1 MNRCRLN
8 ALTLA
13 LVALVAVPAPQ
24 AQERGTGA
32 TGITFVSGGVGQSEQ
47 GLLYEERLRY
57 TLWLT
62 TAAKGSG
69 AYLAGAQVHIT
80 DLDTRKPVLAHTLHG
95 PWLMAA
101 LPAGR
106 YALEV
111 QYRATPASEP
121 QSLGTQV
128 SIGDRGLR
136 RVVLYFAANDEVD
149 SAREPSFESRANMPP
164 AKPRQPHD
172 R

>member
-1 MNRCRLN
+1 MNRSRLY
-8 ALTLA
+8 ALALAA
-13 LVALVAVPAPQ
+13 LVAAQTPH

-32 TGITFVSGGVGQSEQ
+32 TGIAFVSGGVGQSEQ

-69 AYLAGAQVHIT
+69 AYLAGARALIT
-80 DLDTRKPVLAHTLHG
+80 DLDTRKPVLAHTLQG

-106 YALEV
+106 YAVEV
-111 QYRATPASEP
+111 QFRATPASEP
-121 QSLGTQV
+121 QSVRTQV
-128 SIGDRGLR
+128 RIGDRGLR
-136 RVVLYFAANDEVD
+136 RRVLYFAAADQVD
-149 SAREPSFESRANMPP
+149 SAREPSFESRPDKPLGM
-164 AKPRQPHD
+164 PRQAHD